1 METMKI
7 KPVYWIALALA
18 LALTVAVC
26 DGLRLHD
33 KYSVAIGKYEEAL
46 AQAKTL
52 NAEKD
57 KAIVDAK
64 ATITLQTAKIAE
76 LLGNAGKPSETE
88 IAQDKII
95 AEQKRRL
102 AEFEVQG
109 NLPAALEAAKSEI
122 QAWSDKF
129 TLAEGRHETE
139 LFDLNA
145 AWTVK
150 YNAQVT
156 ISESWKQKYEGESRL
171 RTLAEK
177 GWKAS
182 ERRLRWTRVMSNI
195 KSGLIVG
202 AIGYL
207 GYSAIKGK

>member
-1 METMKI
+1 MRI
-7 KPVYWIALALA
+7 KPVYWIALGVA

-26 DGLRLHD
+26 DGLRLRD

-76 LLGNAGKPSETE
+76 LLGNAGRLTATE

-102 AEFEVQG
+102 AEFEAQG

-129 TLAEGRHETE
+129 TLAEGRHEAE

-145 AWTVK
+145 AWVAK
-150 YNAQVT
+150 YDAQVT
-156 ISESWKQKYEGESRL
+156 ISESWKQKYEGETRL

-182 ERRLRWTRVMSNI
+182 ERRLRWTRVMSNV